1 MRLLTIISCVLAAIL
16 TSTHAQ
22 KVESLFDGKSLNG
35 WSGNKQIW
43 RVEDGAITASID
55 TGKQLKKNEFI
66 FWGEELHDFDLT
78 LKYRI
83 TGNASAN
90 SGIQF
95 RSQRDA
101 HGHAVGYQA
110 DLDDGQTWLGRIY
123 DEHGRG
129 LIQER
134 GTLTKISPAGEK
146 HVVPFAK
153 AESFRTLPRK
163 DDWNTYRI
171 LARGHRTEIY
181 VNGVHFSTLEDY
193 QTNQFDLKG
202 LLAFQIHSGSGPAK
216 IQFKN
221 IHLTRL
227 GKTDPPVRV
236 TKKKNTSIPPTDA
249 PNIGFELGNLSGW
262 KTTGDAWKGQPV
274 KGDTVAAR
282 GRGVSG
288 HDGNFWLG
296 SYEASQSDK
305 GTGTLTSTSF
315 RVTHRWASFLIGGG
329 KHAGTRVD
337 ILADGSSKP
346 IFSARGDDS
355 ENMRRVSVDL
365 SQYIGKKI
373 AIRVVDEVKGGWGH
387 INYDDFRFHQNP
399 PAAQDPRL
407 TSSPLLWHL
416 QKNPNQSD
424 HLKTVR
430 EMDVPPGF
438 EVTTV
443 AAEPDIRQPISFNF
457 DAKGRIWVAEALAYP
472 RRQATGKGQD
482 RIVILEDKDGDGTF
496 ETKKVFAENLN
507 LVSGFAIGYGGVFV
521 GAAPELYFIPDKDG
535 DDKPDGPKQVLLD
548 GWALADTHET
558 PNSFIWGNDG
568 WLYGCQGVFNQS
580 YVGKPG
586 TPKDKR
592 IYIEAAIWR
601 FHPVTHQIEIYANGG
616 SNQWGLS
623 YNAHGDMFMT
633 HCRSAWGLGPVT
645 QIFRDG
651 HYWSQA
657 NKNHQPFIAAPPSGY
672 GRKTLPEIN
681 FMASIA
687 AYGHGEGGAGKGGSK
702 TIFGG
707 HSHVGT
713 MVYLGDN
720 WPEEYRGNLFTLNLH
735 GSQMNRETLVKKDS
749 AYLSYSHGKD
759 QLYSSD
765 PEYLGV
771 HLKYGPDGA
780 VYFSDWADKQQCHRN
795 DPKIWNRT
803 NGRIYRMAWK
813 DTFKPVKID
822 LASTSSADLIKYLT
836 HTNEWYSHMVQHI
849 LRQRKA
855 VGEDLSSLSAKL
867 RTQVLNPNSTHR
879 LRSLVALQAAGGIT
893 NETYQKLLNDRDEHI
908 AKLALTYLTERPK
921 EETQSFGEQLLQL
934 AKTTP
939 SATLR
944 LHLAGACQ
952 SRLAEPHARQI
963 IETLAMKSEDAHDR
977 FIPKMIWYAYSKYL
991 HENREA
997 AVQLA
1002 IKTPQPSLR
1011 RSIFWKLAQLDLN
1024 QAMGYALQTPNDQ
1037 LSDTLGV
1044 FSQSLMQH
1052 KKVAAPANWKPLVAK
1067 ANLLTDPT
1075 IQKYIAELNT
1085 KFGLKAIDLAAIHQQ
1100 HLNAR
1105 QQVFMVCSACHASG
1119 KDQPGPSLEEIAKVY
1134 DNKSDII
1141 KWIKTPGKK
1150 REKYPAMPGFP
1161 HMEQKDLDLV
1171 AEYLLELKK
1180 SQQK

>member
-1 MRLLTIISCVLAAIL
+1 MKRFTILSCVLAATL
-16 TSTHAQ
+16 ASAHAQ
-22 KVESLFDGKSLNG
+22 KVESLFDGKSLSG
-35 WSGNKQIW
+35 WSGNQQIW
-43 RVEDGAITASID
+43 RVEDEAITASID
-55 TGKQLKKNEFI
+55 QGKNLKKNEFI
-66 FWGEELHDFDLT
+66 FWNEELHGFDLS
-78 LKYRI
+78 LEYRI
-83 TGNASAN
+83 SGNATAN

-110 DLDDGQTWLGRIY
+110 DLDAGMTWLGRIY

-129 LIQER
+129 FILER
-134 GTLTKISPAGEK
+134 GTLTKISTEGK
-146 HVVPFAK
+146 SHVIPFSSP
-153 AESFRTLPRK
+153 ESFQSIPRK
-163 DDWNTYRI
+163 SDWNTYRI
-171 LARGHRTEIY
+171 FSQGHRTEIY

-193 QTNQFDLKG
+193 ETKKSDLKG
-202 LLAFQIHSGSGPAK
+202 LLAFQMHSGVGPAK

-221 IHLTRL
+221 IQLKRL
-227 GKTDPPVRV
+227 GKTDPPVRI
-236 TKKKNTSIPPTDA
+236 TKKIDTSITPKDA
-249 PNIGFELGNLSGW
+249 PNIGFELGNLSDW
-262 KTTGDAWKGQPV
+262 KATGDAWKGQPV

-282 GRGVSG
+282 GRGASG
-288 HDGNFWLG
+288 HTGRFWLG

-305 GTGTLTSTSF
+305 GTGTLTSSTF
-315 RVTHRWASFLIGGG
+315 RVSHPWASFLVGGG
-329 KHAGTRVD
+329 KHTGTRVD
-337 ILADGSSKP
+337 ILAAGSTKP

-365 SQYIGKKI
+365 SHYIGKER

-387 INYDDFRFHQNP
+387 INYDDFRFHQNS
-399 PAAQDPRL
+399 PADQDSRL

-416 QKNPNQSD
+416 QKDSNQSD
-424 HLKTVR
+424 PLATVR
-430 EMDVPPGF
+430 GMNVPSGF

-472 RRQATGKGQD
+472 RRQAEGKGQD
-482 RIVILEDKDGDGTF
+482 RIVILEDKNGDGTF

-568 WLYGCQGVFNQS
+568 WLYGCHGVFNQS
-580 YVGKPG
+580 WVGKPG
-586 TPKDKR
+586 TSKDKR
-592 IYIEAAIWR
+592 VYIEAAVWR
-601 FHPVTHQIEIYANGG
+601 FHPVTHKIEIYAHGG

-623 YNAHGDMFMT
+623 YNATGDMFMT

-657 NKNHQPFIAAPPSGY
+657 NKNHRPFIAAPPSGFA
-672 GRKTLPEIN
+672 RRPQPEIN
-681 FMASIA
+681 FMTSIA

-720 WPEEYRGNLFTLNLH
+720 WPKEYRGNLFTLNLH

-759 QLYSSD
+759 QLYSAD

-780 VYFSDWADKQQCHRN
+780 VYISDWADKQQCHRN

-813 DTFKPVKID
+813 DTFKPVKVD
-822 LASTSSADLIKYLT
+822 LTNTSSEDLIQYLANP
-836 HTNEWYSHMVQHI
+836 NEWYSHMVQHI
-849 LRQRKA
+849 LRQRNA
-855 VGEDLSSLSAKL
+855 AGEDLSSLSAKL
-867 RTQVLNPNSTHR
+867 RTLALNPNSTQR
-879 LRSLVALQAAGGIT
+879 FRSLVALQAAGGIT
-893 NETYQKLLNDRDEHI
+893 DETYQKLLNDKDEHI
-908 AKLALTYLTERPK
+908 AKQALTYLTERPK
-921 EETQSFGEQLLQL
+921 EETQSFGDQLLQL

-944 LHLAGACQ
+944 LPLAGACQ
-952 SRLAEPHARQI
+952 SRIAAPSARQI

-977 FIPKMIWYAYSKYL
+977 FIPKMIWYAYSQYL
-991 HENREA
+991 PKNREV

-1002 IKTPQPSLR
+1002 IQTPQPSLR

-1024 QAMGYALQTPNDQ
+1024 QAMGFALQVPNDQ

-1044 FSQSLMQH
+1044 FSQSLMQQ
-1052 KKVAAPANWKPLVAK
+1052 KKVAAPANWKPLVDK
-1067 ANLLTDPT
+1067 ASLLTDPT

-1085 KFGLKAIDLAAIHQQ
+1085 KFGLKKIDIAEVRKEHI
-1100 HLNAR
+1100 NAR
-1105 QQVFMVCSACHASG
+1105 QRVFMVCAACHASE
-1119 KDQPGPSLEEIAKVY
+1119 KDQPGPSLEEISKVY
-1134 DNKSDII
+1134 DNKADII

-1161 HMEQKDLDLV
+1161 HMEQKDLELI
-1171 AEYLLELKK
+1171 AEYLLGLRKNE
-1180 SQQK
+1180 